1 MANGK
6 YRELAARGQ
15 GTEPSLSDFVEDG
28 GGGYVLKTLDTRMSL
43 FYHVLRN
50 LPLSYQGV

>member
-28 GGGYVLKTLDTRMSL
+28 WGGYVLKTLDTRMSL